1 VKTFLKYIHRF
12 FDAKTR
18 VLQQSES
25 IEKRAEV
32 MMQWML
38 HSSLP
43 VPNWEKIAEQMHH
56 DWEHQQRHHF
66 WTEAACCW
74 LEKMG
79 PLLGEQYRVDE
90 SENFL
95 LLSPMP
101 KRSTQLF
108 MKFCETSLR
117 RIKNNLG
124 TLVSDDHEGKYLS
137 IVFSDQD
144 QYYQYISHY
153 YPEDG
158 EYGMSSGMFI
168 QQGYGHFVM
177 CEGHLSEMEPIIV
190 HELTHCLLAYLPIPA
205 WLNEGIAVN
214 TEYVMFPYLADPKSS
229 MYSLKEM
236 VEKHAAFW
244 NEDTIQEFW
253 SGKSFLRI
261 DDGGMLSYDL
271 AKMITSLAAAD
282 EVAFR
287 TFVAKADA
295 KDAGIAAEV
304 CLGFPLHYLIE
315 KLFGEGPWRPKPLTW
330 QDGVEHG
337 QFRMSN

>member
-1 VKTFLKYIHRF
+1 VKALLRYIHQF
-12 FDAKTR
+12 FDAKAD
-18 VLQQSES
+18 VFHQSEVL
-25 IEKRAEV
+25 EKRAEV
-32 MMQWML
+32 MMHWMP

-43 VPNWEKIAEQMHH
+43 IPNWEKMAEQIHH
-56 DWEHQQRHHF
+56 DWGRQRKHSF
-66 WTEAACCW
+66 WTETACSW
-74 LEKMG
+74 LKEIG
-79 PLLGEQYRVDE
+79 LLLGEQYHVDE

-101 KRSTQLF
+101 ERPAKLF

-117 RIKNNLG
+117 RIKKNLG
-124 TLVSDDHEGKYLS
+124 NLVADDHEGKYLS

-153 YPEDG
+153 YPDDG
-158 EYGMSSGMFI
+158 EYAMSSGMFI

-177 CEGHLSEMEPIIV
+177 CQGHLSEMEPVIA
-190 HELTHCLLAYLPIPA
+190 HELTHCLLAHLPIPA

-214 TEYVMFPYLADPKSS
+214 TEHTMFPYLADPKLS
-229 MYSLKEM
+229 MYSLNEM

-253 SGKSFLRI
+253 SGKSFLRP
-261 DDGGMLSYDL
+261 DDGNMLSYDL
-271 AKMITSLAAAD
+271 AKMITSLASAD

-287 TFVAKADA
+287 SFVAKADA
-295 KDAGIAAEV
+295 KDAGVAAEV

-315 KLFGEGPWRPKPLTW
+315 KLFGEGPWRPNPLMW
-330 QDGVEHG
+330 QDGVERG
-337 QFRMSN
+337 QFRISH